1 MENELRFTVPS
12 ATSEKVVTI
21 SEAGSEVDDE
31 LVRLQ
36 QSKRD
41 EISAITS
48 QLQDIKDPQ
57 VMELIQ
63 QGLKQITSEDLDFQQ
78 TKTEQKSSSFS
89 EMVDIE
95 MSKRK
100 TVSSVLSPLQSV
112 LPPDIFESVNASI
125 QNVAKLET
133 GQDGQNTIISS
144 SLSEKQV
151 QNITQESEETSS
163 KIVRQGKVSVIEIGS
178 GENSA
183 SKQIDEIDSG
193 SDVTGKPKESETP
206 KPSEQSEQP
215 KIPDQAQRLEKSE
228 ETIDKSQKSEDTPE
242 PDDLNASTASKESKK
257 SVPKIISAIKK
268 ISQNFRVF

>member
-1 MENELRFTVPS
+1 MFVQFLNRNDKMENELRFTAPS
-12 ATSEKVVTI
+12 ATSEKVVTISEAGSATSEKVII

-48 QLQDIKDPQ
+48 QLQDIQDPQ

-63 QGLKQITSEDLDFQQ
+63 QGLKQITSEDLDLQQ
-78 TKTEQKSSSFS
+78 TKTFKTEQKSSSFS

-125 QNVAKLET
+125 QNVAKLEG
-133 GQDGQNTIISS
+133 GQDGQNLQNTIISS

-178 GENSA
+178 DENSA
-183 SKQIDEIDSG
+183 SKL
-193 SDVTGKPKESETP
+193 V
-206 KPSEQSEQP
+206 
-215 KIPDQAQRLEKSE
+215 
-228 ETIDKSQKSEDTPE
+228 
-242 PDDLNASTASKESKK
+242 
-257 SVPKIISAIKK
+257 
-268 ISQNFRVF
+268 

>member
-1 MENELRFTVPS
+1 MENELRFTAPS

-48 QLQDIKDPQ
+48 QLQDIQDPQ

-78 TKTEQKSSSFS
+78 QIKTEQKSSSFS

-183 SKQIDEIDSG
+183 SNK
-193 SDVTGKPKESETP
+193 VT
-206 KPSEQSEQP
+206 
-215 KIPDQAQRLEKSE
+215 
-228 ETIDKSQKSEDTPE
+228 
-242 PDDLNASTASKESKK
+242 
-257 SVPKIISAIKK
+257 II
-268 ISQNFRVF
+268 QVG